1 MKKKHSHVS
10 LNKVKRKEI
19 KRKNVNIKRI
29 KKYFIIQRKFQRIIK
44 KSIKISIIICLLL
57 IYYYIQYM
65 FLVDLQNFYQS
76 PIVLDINNL
85 NKTKYFFRNLTQVID
100 NVTLVS
106 AYFRIPSKHS
116 VSDYNRWVYNF
127 LKINHTMVFFVDS
140 SCYEEIIYK
149 RPLEYRNKTIW
160 IKTDITD
167 FYSYKN
173 YYKEF
178 SETYKI
184 DIEKNIH
191 SVPLYLVWA
200 EKVNF
205 LKIAIEK
212 NYFKS
217 MCFYWIDA
225 GCFRGPGD
233 VQNYINDWP
242 SPEKCFEDG
251 RVYMS
256 EVLKHSKSFYTR
268 YTNFDIPTHM
278 AMQRS
283 LSVDG
288 SSFGGRKEY
297 VLRFRELYYEVLKK
311 FIEHKIFIGKDQ
323 NLFSYIAFNNPQ
335 VVKLVYFRFFFNLKT
350 IFLKKK

>member
-149 RPLEYRNKTIW
+149 RPLEYK
-160 IKTDITD
+160 
-167 FYSYKN
+167 Y
-173 YYKEF
+173 
-178 SETYKI
+178 
-184 DIEKNIH
+184 
-191 SVPLYLVWA
+191 
-200 EKVNF
+200 
-205 LKIAIEK
+205 
-212 NYFKS
+212 
-217 MCFYWIDA
+217 
-225 GCFRGPGD
+225 G
-233 VQNYINDWP
+233 
-242 SPEKCFEDG
+242 
-251 RVYMS
+251 
-256 EVLKHSKSFYTR
+256 
-268 YTNFDIPTHM
+268 
-278 AMQRS
+278 
-283 LSVDG
+283 
-288 SSFGGRKEY
+288 
-297 VLRFRELYYEVLKK
+297 
-311 FIEHKIFIGKDQ
+311 
-323 NLFSYIAFNNPQ
+323 
-335 VVKLVYFRFFFNLKT
+335 
-350 IFLKKK
+350 